1 MGKIYPQSCII
12 FNSFCQVKRANLHAQ
27 ASSVSLRWQTREP
40 TMPYRHIKNIS
51 YKIVLEKVVPKA
63 SDVLNW
69 IE

>member
-1 MGKIYPQSCII
+1 
-12 FNSFCQVKRANLHAQ
+12 
-27 ASSVSLRWQTREP
+27 
-40 TMPYRHIKNIS
+40 MPYRHIKNIS